1 MEASLEQIKELRELT
16 GAGIMDCKKALAQ
29 SGGNIAKAQEILKA
43 KGIASAAK
51 KASRDAKDGLIDC
64 YIHSGGRVG
73 AIVEINCE
81 TDFVARTEQ
90 FKQLAHDV
98 AMQVA
103 AMAPI
108 YVDKA
113 QIPAGDTSKPQEVC
127 LLQQTFIKDSSK
139 TVQDLINEVVAKVGE
154 NVRVRRFTRFS
165 IGD

>member
-1 MEASLEQIKELRELT
+1 VEATLDQIKEFRELT

-29 SGGNIAKAQEILKA
+29 ANGNIAKAQEILKA
-43 KGIASAAK
+43 KGVATAAK
-51 KASRDAKDGLIDC
+51 KASRDAKDGLVDC

-90 FKQLAHDV
+90 FKQLAHDI

-103 AMAPI
+103 AMSPLYI
-108 YVDKA
+108 DKA
-113 QIPAGDTSKPQEVC
+113 LIPEGDTAKPQEVA

-165 IGD
+165 IGE